1 MWLFKEKGRATYL
14 EFLRNLTPQILLFA
28 FIVIIGSRLDKNPVQ
43 STYWFVNIS
52 MLVCFG
58 LMWFLA
64 FFANSSLLYEK
75 ALASRPDVEEHKD
88 YLKSQGVSG
97 GKLAIQSFLFTCG
110 THPLLVFEVFI
121 IIFLIYA
128 STILGMMS
136 GVITAAGFLK
146 NIS

>member
-1 MWLFKEKGRATYL
+1 MWLFKEKGRAAYL
-14 EFLRNLTPQILLFA
+14 EFLRNLTSQILLFA
-28 FIVIIGSRLDKNPVQ
+28 FIVIIGSRIDKNPVQ
-43 STYWFVNIS
+43 STYWFVNMS

-58 LMWFLA
+58 FMWFLA
-64 FFANSSLLYEK
+64 FAANGTLLYDK
-75 ALASRPDVEEHKD
+75 ALASRPDVEVHKD
-88 YLKSQGVSG
+88 SLKAQGVNG
-97 GKLAIQSFLFTCG
+97 GKLAMQSFLFTCR

-121 IIFLIYA
+121 IIFVIYA